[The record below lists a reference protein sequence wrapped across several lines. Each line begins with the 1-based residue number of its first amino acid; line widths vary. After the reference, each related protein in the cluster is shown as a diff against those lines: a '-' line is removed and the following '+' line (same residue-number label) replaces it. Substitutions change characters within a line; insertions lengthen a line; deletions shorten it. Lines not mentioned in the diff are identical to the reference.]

1 MSEIKICG
9 IREAET
15 MDAVAEA
22 GAEWVGFVF
31 VPASPRHVTP
41 AEARSLAA
49 RHPGGPKPVAL
60 LVNPSEDDVAR
71 AVNALPFAALQ
82 IHASAERAAEIQERF
97 GIPVWHAVGIA
108 VSTDLPVAAHGI
120 TRLMLD
126 RKPPSDA
133 PLPGGNAE
141 AFDWSVLQGW
151 ASPAPWILAGGLTPA
166 TVADAIR
173 QTGAPTVDVSS
184 GVESS
189 RGVKDAALIHAFIRA
204 ARGAVTPL
212 T

>member
-1 MSEIKICG
+1 MPEIKICG
-9 IREAET
+9 IREAKT

-31 VPASPRHVTP
+31 VPPSPRHVTP

-60 LVNPSEDDVAR
+60 LVDPSNEDVAR
-71 AVNALPFAALQ
+71 ALDTLPFAALQ
-82 IHASAERAAEIQERF
+82 IHASAERAAEVQERF
-97 GIPVWHAVGIA
+97 GVPVWHAVGIA
-108 VSTDLPVAAHGI
+108 ASADLPLAAHGV

-126 RKPPSDA
+126 RKPPA
-133 PLPGGNAE
+133 HATLPGGNAE
-141 AFDWSVLQGW
+141 TFDWSVLQGW
-151 ASPAPWILAGGLTPA
+151 ASPAPWILAGGLTPG
-166 TVADAIR
+166 TVANAIR

-189 RGVKDAALIHAFIRA
+189 RGIKDAALIHAFVRA
-204 ARGAVTPL
+204 ARSAVPPPT
-212 T
+212 